1 METVI
6 CNLNAAIEQVSL
18 LRILHCTSWW
28 SLPHAKESVW
38 THPLKPRKTCE
49 PPNCDLMY
57 ANINWTQLLTSML
70 RHACIMDASYT
81 ADYGVFFLPLA
92 MWVSTHVPNFHRT
105 SNVLG
110 DIKKSLWIGLW
121 HTPKAKHGLYILY
134 LAGFRKA
141 KYNYIMDIGSLDYRG
156 AVPATQTSQKNIAQ
170 IFQLNQPLLAEAPHY
185 QPCVFAW
192 KSHTDRQ
199 LSPWFWNTH
208 SPPLPAAWQQACRGQ
223 LLSISCMLNC
233 KHGVALCAR
242 VVRYPLHICLVLFFF
257 AWN

>member
-1 METVI
+1 MYHGCILYCRLRRVFFAPG
-6 CNLNAAIEQVSL
+6 NVSK
-18 LRILHCTSWW
+18 HTCTKFPS
-28 SLPHAKESVW
+28 HQQCARRHKEKFVDRLV
-38 THPLKPRKTCE
+38 THPQSK
-49 PPNCDLMY
+49 
-57 ANINWTQLLTSML
+57 AWT
-70 RHACIMDASYT
+70 I
-81 ADYGVFFLPLA
+81 
-92 MWVSTHVPNFHRT
+92 
-105 SNVLG
+105 
-110 DIKKSLWIGLW
+110 
-121 HTPKAKHGLYILY
+121 YILY

-156 AVPATQTSQKNIAQ
+156 AVPATQTSHKNIAQ

-242 VVRYPLHICLVLFFF
+242 VVRYPLHICLVLFFSLGTRRRCSYRSRHSSWTQCCVPAICKF
-257 AWN
+257 GLVCFNCSCLCCLFILFGFPFPVLFLTLGTLSSLGM

>member
-1 METVI
+1 MLPWNKFLFFVFFIVPADDLFPMLKRAYEHTPWS
-6 CNLNAAIEQVSL
+6 LEKPVSL
-18 LRILHCTSWW
+18 QTATWCMQPSTERSC
-28 SLPHAKESVW
+28 SLPCFDMHVSW
-38 THPLKPRKTCE
+38 MHLILQIT
-49 PPNCDLMY
+49 
-57 ANINWTQLLTSML
+57 
-70 RHACIMDASYT
+70 AC
-81 ADYGVFFLPLA
+81 FFLPLA